1 MADHGSSARAILY
14 AFLANLGIALSKL
27 AAAIYTHSGS
37 MLAEAIHSFADCGN
51 QVLLY
56 VGMRQSQRAP
66 TPQHPLGYGK
76 ISYFW
81 SFIVALMLFSVG
93 GLFSIQEGWHK
104 LHAHEPIRQAW
115 LALLVLGVSIGLET
129 FSTIGCLRE
138 INKQRRGR
146 TLRQWVDTTRN
157 VELVVVLGED
167 LAALVGLV
175 IAFVF
180 VSLAAVT
187 GNPIYDAFGSIVI
200 GVVLIIV
207 SLFIAVRIKGLIVGR
222 SAEEDLQKAIAEHIE
237 ATDGIEKLLN
247 AITLQ
252 LGPQVMLAIKVRM
265 TPGISIEKAVELING
280 LERSIKA
287 RFPEVA
293 WCFVEPDDAD

>member
-1 MADHGSSARAILY
+1 M
-14 AFLANLGIALSKL
+14 
-27 AAAIYTHSGS
+27 
-37 MLAEAIHSFADCGN
+37 
-51 QVLLY
+51 
-56 VGMRQSQRAP
+56 
-66 TPQHPLGYGK
+66 
-76 ISYFW
+76 
-81 SFIVALMLFSVG
+81 
-93 GLFSIQEGWHK
+93 
-104 LHAHEPIRQAW
+104 
-115 LALLVLGVSIGLET
+115 
-129 FSTIGCLRE
+129 
-138 INKQRRGR
+138 
-146 TLRQWVDTTRN
+146 
-157 VELVVVLGED
+157 
-167 LAALVGLV
+167 

-180 VSLAAVT
+180 VSLATIT
-187 GNPIYDAFGSIVI
+187 GNPVYDAFGSIVI

-207 SLFIAVRIKGLIVGR
+207 SMFIAVRIKGLIVGR

-237 ATDGIEKLLN
+237 ATDGIDELLN

>member
-1 MADHGSSARAILY
+1 MSDHGSSARAILY

-66 TPQHPLGYGK
+66 TPDHPLGYGK

-129 FSTIGCLRE
+129 VSTMGCLRE
-138 INKQRRGR
+138 INKLRKGR
-146 TLRQWVDTTRN
+146 TLRQWIDTTRN

-180 VSLAAVT
+180 VSLATVT
-187 GNPIYDAFGSIVI
+187 GNPVYDAFGSIVI

-222 SAEEDLQKAIAEHIE
+222 SAEEDLQKAIAEHIG